1 MSFPQPPEFP
11 NNGQQPQ
18 QPTGNQPPPNFG
30 PPPAYG
36 QPGPAPAYPQ
46 GPPQYQQ
53 PAYGQQAPYGQPGY
67 GQQGFGQQTFNQMP
81 TDPSQAPLPG
91 ASMGQAMSRF
101 FKKYATFSGRASR
114 SEFWWVALAFML
126 ISIIPQIMMY
136 MGVSQA
142 VKEISGQYGAYSFA
156 EILELVAQ
164 GGSASETIDAA
175 ISSSGLYLVGSLI
188 LGLIGIITFIPS
200 LALTWRRLHDSN
212 KSGAMFFL
220 SFIPFVGALILFV
233 FYLLPSDPAGQ
244 RFDAVR

>member
-18 QPTGNQPPPNFG
+18 QPMGNQPPPNFG
-30 PPPAYG
+30 QPPAYG

-156 EILELVAQ
+156 EIMELVAQ

>member
-18 QPTGNQPPPNFG
+18 QPMGNQPPPNFG

-67 GQQGFGQQTFNQMP
+67 GQQGFGQPTFNQMP

-142 VKEISGQYGAYSFA
+142 VKEIAGQYGAYSFA
-156 EILELVAQ
+156 EIMELVAQ

-200 LALTWRRLHDSN
+200 LALSWRRLHDSN
-212 KSGAMFFL
+212 KSGAMIFL
-220 SFIPFVGALILFV
+220 AFIPFVGSIIVLVL
-233 FYLLPSDPAGQ
+233 YLLPSDPAGQ
-244 RFDAVR
+244 RFDAIR